1 MTSLVIVESPAKCK
15 KIESYLGK
23 GYKCVASFGHICELK
38 DIDKENNYDLKFKL
52 ISRNKNIKPLLSHI
66 KNSKEIILATDDDR
80 EGEAIAW
87 HICRVAKLPI
97 KTTKRIIFH
106 EITKSAIQKAI
117 NSPTII
123 DMKKVHSQLARQ
135 SLDRIV
141 GFGVSPLLWKKFYH
155 GGKDKNGLSAGRCQT
170 PALRLIYENQKEI
183 DNSTQNKVYNINGI
197 FTDNNLDF
205 SLNKNIDETEKVKK
219 FLNESIDFNHELLPV
234 KDKKQTRRSAPH
246 PFSTSSLQ
254 QVASNKLGFTP
265 KRTMLVAQ
273 KLYEAGH
280 ITYMRTDNKKYS
292 KEFISSVKMFVVDNL
307 GLGNDYIKKDLN
319 LITNNI
325 NIKERKTN
333 NTDKNKNNTDKNKN
347 NKNNAQ
353 EAHEAIRP
361 TNINSEEINMDSSE
375 KRLYKLI
382 RNNALESCM
391 TDSIIETLNVYITAP
406 LTYKYRHQEERIIF
420 SGWLIINGYN
430 TDDKIFNYLNSLLEC
445 KLKYKQIT
453 AKINIQNFKNHY
465 TESKLIQLLEKNGI
479 GRPSTFSSLISKI
492 QERKYVN
499 KCNVEGKSFLCED
512 YLLENKIITSTKTEK
527 IFGSEKNKL
536 IIQPIG
542 IMVLEFL
549 TKYFDDIFNYEYTS
563 LMEDKLDNIV
573 SGNENWKDICAE
585 CDNSINKIKVGINME
600 KTNTIK
606 IDERHTYMVGK
617 WGPII
622 KHTDHEG
629 KITYKKVKKNLDI
642 NKMRNEVMDIN
653 DVLERNDE
661 ENKKDINL
669 GTHEYN
675 DIILKNGRFG
685 PYVLYNSKTFSV
697 KGLNK
702 PMDEIQKEDVIDI
715 ITGKKS
721 ANPNIIKIIN
731 NDLSIR
737 NGKYGE
743 YVFYKKES
751 MNKPKFFQMRKV
763 FQDEQDKNWKNYSD
777 MQLVNLININC
788 L

>member
-23 GYKCVASFGHICELK
+23 GYKCIASFGHICELK
-38 DIDKENNYDLKFKL
+38 NIDKENNYDLNFKL
-52 ISRNKNIKPLLSHI
+52 VSRNKNIKPLLSLI
-66 KNSKEIILATDDDR
+66 KKSKEVILATDDDR

-87 HICRVAKLPI
+87 HICRVANLPI
-97 KTTKRIIFH
+97 TTTKRIIFH
-106 EITKSAIQKAI
+106 EITKSAIQKAMA
-117 NSPTII
+117 SPTTV
-123 DMKKVHSQLARQ
+123 DMKKVNSQLARQ
-135 SLDRIV
+135 SLDRLV
-141 GFGVSPLLWKKFYH
+141 GFGISPLLWKKFYH
-155 GGKDKNGLSAGRCQT
+155 SGKEKKGLSAGRCQT
-170 PALRLIYENQKEI
+170 PALRLIYENQKDI
-183 DNSTQNKVYNINGI
+183 DDSTQEKVYNINGM

-205 SLNKNIDETEKVKK
+205 SLDKNLDKPEKVEE
-219 FLNESIDFNHELLPV
+219 FLNESISFNHELLSLKDV
-234 KDKKQTRRSAPH
+234 KEIRRSSPN

-254 QVASNKLGFTP
+254 QGASNKLGFSP

-292 KEFISSVKMFVVDNL
+292 KDFIVTVTDFITGELK
-307 GLGNDYIKKDLN
+307 LGNEYIKKNLN
-319 LITNNI
+319 LITNN
-325 NIKERKTN
+325 NTMKERNSNKSN
-333 NTDKNKNNTDKNKN
+333 NSKGKKN

-361 TNINSEEINMDSSE
+361 TNINNVEIGMDNSE
-375 KRLYKLI
+375 KRLYNLI
-382 RNNALESCM
+382 RTNALESCM
-391 TDSIIETLNVYITAP
+391 SDSIVETLNVYITAP
-406 LTYKYRHQEERIIF
+406 LIYKYRRQEERVMF
-420 SGWLIINGYN
+420 PGWLIINGYN
-430 TDDKIFNYLNSLLEC
+430 TDNKNFNYLKSLFEC
-445 KLKYKQIT
+445 KLKYKEIT
-453 AKINIQNFKNHY
+453 AKINIQNFKTHY

-499 KCNVEGKSFLCED
+499 KCNVDGKPFLCED
-512 YLLENKIITSTKTEK
+512 YLLKNKTITSTKTEK

-549 TKYFDDIFNYEYTS
+549 TTHFDDIFNYEYTS
-563 LMEDKLDNIV
+563 LMEEKLDNIA
-573 SGNENWKDICAE
+573 SGNENWKDICIE
-585 CDNSINKIKVGINME
+585 CDDNINKIKTNIDMGKM
-600 KTNTIK
+600 NTIK
-606 IDERHTYMVGK
+606 IDETHTYMVSK
-617 WGPII
+617 WGPVI
-622 KHTDHEG
+622 KHKDEEG

-642 NKMRNEVMDIN
+642 NKMRNEEIDIN
-653 DVLERNDE
+653 DVLERNGE
-661 ENKKDINL
+661 ENKVDINL
-669 GTHEYN
+669 GTHEGN

-702 PMDEIQKEDVIDI
+702 PTDDIQKEDVIDI

-731 NDLSIR
+731 NELSIR
-737 NGKYGE
+737 KGKYGE

-751 MNKPKFFQMRKV
+751 MNKPRFFQLRKV
-763 FQDEQDKNWKNYSD
+763 FQDESDKKWRNYSD
-777 MQLVNLININC
+777 IRLVNLINVNC